1 MASPT
6 CAPLLPDRA
15 RDEEGRSTV
24 RVDTVLVNG
33 VIHTG
38 AQPAPVTELAI
49 HRDRIVAVGADCDGL
64 EATRRVDLAGLAV
77 VPGFHDAHNHMAW
90 FGMSLDEVQL
100 SSPPLRR
107 VEEIYDLVA
116 ARAAAQPEGTWII
129 GSGYDQNKLEGAHP
143 HRDALD
149 RIAPRHHVWLR
160 HSSGH
165 MCVVNSLVLD
175 QLDLANVPAGGDIV
189 VDADGRPSG
198 LLREQAQLLLR
209 PLTYPTPVDV
219 LVRGLAKASERY
231 LADGITSV
239 QEAGVGGGW
248 IGRTPVE
255 IGGYQLAREQGALRV
270 RTTLMV
276 ALESL
281 HDLERHPTDP
291 IDVGLDLGIRSGFGD
306 DWLRIGPV
314 KIFADGSLIGR
325 TAAMSSDYADDPG
338 NRGYF
343 QLPVEDLRRAI
354 RSAHRSGW
362 QIATHAIG
370 DLAVTEV
377 IDAYASALAETPR
390 PDHRH
395 RIEHCGVSRPEDV
408 ARMAE
413 LGIIPV
419 PQGRFVNEIGDGMRA
434 ALGEQRMAWCYR
446 ARSFL
451 DAGLPLPGSSDR
463 PVVEGAPL
471 LGLADLVK
479 RQTST
484 GAVLASEERLT
495 PAEALRAFTWG
506 SAYAAFRENEVGT
519 LAPGWLAD
527 LAVLSA
533 DPLDVLG
540 TDADAS
546 LHVVATM
553 IGGNA
558 VYDPDDVLAP

>member
-1 MASPT
+1 M
-6 CAPLLPDRA
+6 
-15 RDEEGRSTV
+15 
-24 RVDTVLVNG
+24 RVDMVLVNG

-38 AQPAPVTELAI
+38 GQPASVSTLAI
-49 HRDRIVAVGADCDGL
+49 HRNRVVAIGEECDGL
-64 EATRRVDLAGLAV
+64 DARRRVDLAGLTV
-77 VPGFHDAHNHMAW
+77 VPGFHDAHNHMTW
-90 FGMSLDEVQL
+90 FGMSLDELAL
-100 SSPPLRR
+100 SSPPIQR

-116 ARAAAQPEGTWII
+116 ARAAEQPDSSWII
-129 GSGYDQNKLEGAHP
+129 GSGYDQNKLQGAHP
-143 HRDALD
+143 HRDVLD

-175 QLDLANVPAGGDIV
+175 QLDVANVPAGGDIV
-189 VDADGRPSG
+189 VDADGRPIG

-219 LVRGLAKASERY
+219 LVRAIAKAGDRF

-248 IGRTPVE
+248 IGRTPIEV
-255 IGGYQLAREQGALRV
+255 GAYQLARSSGSLRV

-281 HDLERHPTDP
+281 HDLASHDTDP
-291 IDVGLDLGIRSGFGD
+291 IDLGLDLGIRSGFGD
-306 DWLRIGPV
+306 EWLRVGPV

-343 QLPVEDLRRAI
+343 QLPVDELRRAI
-354 RSAHRSGW
+354 SRAHRAGW

-377 IDAYASALAETPR
+377 IDAYAAAVAETPR
-390 PDHRH
+390 TDHRH
-395 RIEHCGVSRPEDV
+395 RIEHCGVTRPEDV
-408 ARMAE
+408 TRMSQ
-413 LGIIPV
+413 LGVIPV
-419 PQGRFVNEIGDGMRA
+419 PQGRFVNEIGDGMLA
-434 ALGEQRMAWCYR
+434 ALGEDRIAWCYR

-471 LGLADLVK
+471 LGLADLV
-479 RQTST
+479 RRRTSS
-484 GAVLASEERLT
+484 GVVLASHERLA

-506 SAYAAFRENEVGT
+506 SAYAAFRENDVGT

-527 LAVLSA
+527 LAVTSA
-533 DPLDVLG
+533 DPLEVLG
-540 TDADAS
+540 TDADAD
-546 LHVVATM
+546 LRVVATM
-553 IGGNA
+553 IGGEA
-558 VYDPDDVLAP
+558 SYDPDRVFDA